1 MAWGSSSSFPR
12 AILHIDGD
20 SFFASCEVA
29 KDPSLRGKP
38 VITGKERGIVSAC
51 TYEAK
56 ARGVK
61 RGMALHEV
69 RAVCPDAIILPSDYE
84 TYSLFSNRMYEIVR
98 RYTPTVEEYSID
110 ECFADLT
117 GLRRTLRMPYHK
129 IAAKLQNEL
138 ERELGLSFSIGVA
151 ATKVLAKVG
160 SKWKKPHG
168 LTMIPLSEA
177 HTFLKKTP
185 TVGIWGI
192 GPNTSAYLAQLGVKT
207 AYEYAAKDQAWIQN
221 HMAKPYREIW
231 HELNGEVMYELDT
244 EGRETYQSISK
255 TKTFTPASSDP
266 RFVAAQL
273 SKNIEN
279 ACIKARRWGLATGD
293 VFFFLKTQEFKYHG
307 CEIKLSHATCIP
319 HDILAAVREHF
330 LKVFKKGTRYRA
342 TGIVLLKLQ
351 DANKTQLD
359 LFGSVLKTEA
369 AKSVYESLD
378 EICGKYGK
386 HAVFLGSSFHAM
398 KPQLSKVANHSPIAR
413 EEKPARHRELFRGE
427 TERRRIGVASLG
439 EVN

>member
-1 MAWGSSSSFPR
+1 MSWGSLRRYPR

-29 KDPSLRGKP
+29 KNPSLRGKP
-38 VITGKERGIVSAC
+38 VITGRERGIVSAC

-56 ARGVK
+56 ALGVK

-69 RAVCPDAIILPSDYE
+69 RAVCPDAVILPSDYE

-98 RYTPTVEEYSID
+98 RYTPALEEYSID

-117 GLRRTLRMPYHK
+117 GLRRVLRMPYEQMAES
-129 IAAKLQNEL
+129 IRRDL
-138 ERELGLSFSIGVA
+138 ERELGMTFSMGLS
-151 ATKVLAKVG
+151 ATKVLAKIG
-160 SKWKKPHG
+160 SKWKKPDG
-168 LTMIPLSEA
+168 FTAIPLRDA
-177 HTFLKKTP
+177 ALYLRKTP
-185 TVGIWGI
+185 AGNLWGI
-192 GPNTSAYLAQLGVKT
+192 GPNTAAYLEKFGVRT
-207 AYEYAAKDQAWIQN
+207 AYDFAVREEAWVQKSVS
-221 HMAKPYREIW
+221 KPIFEIW
-231 HELNGEVMYELDT
+231 KELNGEVAFELDT

-319 HDILAAVREHF
+319 NDILAAVREHF
-330 LKVFKKGTRYRA
+330 LKVFKKGVQYRA

-378 EICGKYGK
+378 EICAKYGK

-398 KPQLSKVANHSPIAR
+398 KPQRSKVANHAPIAR

-427 TERRRIGVASLG
+427 SERRRIGVASLG